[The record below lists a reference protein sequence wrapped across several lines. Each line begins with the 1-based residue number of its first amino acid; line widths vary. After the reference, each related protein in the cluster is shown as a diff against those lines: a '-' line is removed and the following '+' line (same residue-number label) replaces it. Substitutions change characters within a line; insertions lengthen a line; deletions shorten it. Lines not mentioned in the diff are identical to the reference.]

1 MNVQCLQVV
10 EKDCNTLGAL
20 LQRILG
26 LLSKQKEA
34 ADLFARECL
43 ASGMAAGPSDPGT
56 EAMLAVPV
64 ATGESL
70 IGYSYH
76 PSFQSAC
83 KVRA

>member
-1 MNVQCLQVV
+1 MNIQCLQAV

-34 ADLFARECL
+34 ADLFVRENL
-43 ASGMAAGPSDPGT
+43 ASGMAAGLSDAGT

-64 ATGESL
+64 PTGD
-70 IGYSYH
+70 Y
-76 PSFQSAC
+76 
-83 KVRA
+83 RA